1 MPAEIREAEQK
12 EVGDVDRFHHLRD
25 SRLTEHHVLDHL
37 VDRDAALFGGIL
49 ELGGHQRRLHVA
61 GAERERPDLPLA
73 LGGDRLGQSLQAEL
87 RDVVRDLV
95 ARDVMTVDRRHVA
108 DTPLAV
114 VGLSEVW
121 ETQFREIQRGPE
133 HDSMHQ
139 VVGLHRELVDGVDV
153 LHPGDV
159 REVLEI
165 AQLCGLVDDPLDVVV
180 DREIAGH
187 RLDLAL
193 ETEVLAASHRPVEA
207 VFVDVG
213 RRDREAVTGGGQ
225 CGRSADTGGSAS
237 HETDVA
243 VGKRIIGEPVDLV
256 VVDRRCRD
264 FRLGHVFR
272 LPLTADGHKSIRG
285 RGSLA
290 ARAGER
296 LLPFY
301 GVRRS
306 MSTRAG
312 TDEGAFWGDATD
324 DVALERY
331 RTLVN
336 TIDDAIYQLDT
347 DGRFVAVND
356 VIVEAT
362 GYAREDLLGEH
373 VSLVLADDD
382 VARVER
388 EITTRI
394 VANDD
399 EIATF
404 ELAVRTADGDAIP
417 FELRVNL
424 LLEDGEF
431 RGTIGVARDRSEKR
445 RRQDTLASAIASYES
460 ITSVIDGADIGAI
473 VLNEQCEIEWADESV
488 EEYFG
493 LDRASLIGR
502 DTRTVVD
509 EVLKHRVDDPD
520 SFAATVLSSYD
531 DERYVDGFECRIT
544 GDDDREGRWLS
555 YQSKPIESGEFAG
568 GRVEFYYD
576 ITDQKESKGALRE
589 SEAAFRSLVDAV
601 EEYAIFRLDTDGHV
615 VSWNEGARQIKG
627 YERAEILSEHF
638 SQFYTDADR
647 AAGVPARNLER
658 ALENG
663 SVEDEGWRVRADGT
677 RFWANVTITSVRD
690 DDGTHRGYLKV
701 TRDMTDRWE
710 RERELE
716 SELQRILG
724 RISDAFYAV
733 DDEFRFTHVNDRA
746 AELLERSEEELLGE
760 RLWDVFPDLNEIDEV
775 WDAFHTALESQE
787 PTSYELYYDTL
798 DFRVEANLYPSET
811 GISVYFRDVTERRER
826 ERELERTERR
836 FEAIFED
843 PNILVGL
850 LEPDGTVIDVNG
862 TAMEYVD
869 AELTDVI
876 GEQFCETPWWGGE
889 SADVRED
896 VREWTERAA
905 AGEYVNFEAD
915 LSRPDGERYTLN
927 GVFRPVTND
936 DGDVVSIV
944 VSDRDITERKKR
956 ERELEE
962 SEQRYRTLAENFP
975 NGVVTLFDH
984 DLEYTLAAGQGFEKI
999 PVDPADIE
1007 GNHYRDAW
1015 DAATSDALEPA
1026 LRGAL
1031 EGEQGAV
1038 ELEYADREWVV
1049 YTVPITDTRGD
1060 VFAGVTMAHDITER
1074 KEYQRRLEETVDRL
1088 EESNKRLEQ
1097 FAYAASHDLQ
1107 EPLRMVSSY
1116 LQLIEGRY
1124 ANALDSDGREF
1135 LEYAVDGAER
1145 MRDMIDGLLAYSRVE
1160 TQGEPL
1166 EPVALETV
1174 FDDVLEDLQLRLEET
1189 DAALEVGELPRVEG
1203 DASQLRQVFQN
1214 LLSNALEYSGDE
1226 PPRVRVDA
1234 ERRGEDWVVS
1244 VHDEGIGIDP
1254 DDQDRIF
1261 EVFERLHGREAH
1273 AGTGIGLALCQ
1284 RIVERHGGEIRV
1296 DSVPGE
1302 GATFSVVLPAAD
1314 AE

>member
-1 MPAEIREAEQK
+1 
-12 EVGDVDRFHHLRD
+12 
-25 SRLTEHHVLDHL
+25 
-37 VDRDAALFGGIL
+37 
-49 ELGGHQRRLHVA
+49 
-61 GAERERPDLPLA
+61 
-73 LGGDRLGQSLQAEL
+73 
-87 RDVVRDLV
+87 
-95 ARDVMTVDRRHVA
+95 
-108 DTPLAV
+108 
-114 VGLSEVW
+114 
-121 ETQFREIQRGPE
+121 
-133 HDSMHQ
+133 
-139 VVGLHRELVDGVDV
+139 
-153 LHPGDV
+153 
-159 REVLEI
+159 
-165 AQLCGLVDDPLDVVV
+165 
-180 DREIAGH
+180 
-187 RLDLAL
+187 
-193 ETEVLAASHRPVEA
+193 
-207 VFVDVG
+207 
-213 RRDREAVTGGGQ
+213 
-225 CGRSADTGGSAS
+225 
-237 HETDVA
+237 
-243 VGKRIIGEPVDLV
+243 
-256 VVDRRCRD
+256 
-264 FRLGHVFR
+264 
-272 LPLTADGHKSIRG
+272 
-285 RGSLA
+285 
-290 ARAGER
+290 
-296 LLPFY
+296 
-301 GVRRS
+301 

-312 TDEGAFWGDATD
+312 ADGDAFWGDAD
-324 DVALERY
+324 DGVALERY

-336 TIDDAIYQLDT
+336 TIDDAIYQLDA

-373 VSLVLADDD
+373 VSLVFADADVARIEREVAARIDADDD
-382 VARVER
+382 V
-388 EITTRI
+388 
-394 VANDD
+394 
-399 EIATF
+399 IATF

-417 FELRVNL
+417 FELRVNP

-431 RGTIGVARDRSEKR
+431 RGTLGVARDRSEKR

-460 ITSVIDGADIGAI
+460 ITSIIDGADIGVV
-473 VLNEQCEIEWADESV
+473 VLGDGGEVEWADESV

-493 LDRASLIGR
+493 VDRATLIGR
-502 DTRTVVD
+502 DGRSVVD
-509 EVLKHRVDDPD
+509 DLASSVEDPE
-520 SFAATVLSSYD
+520 SFATTVRSSYHD
-531 DERYVDGFECRIT
+531 GCYVDGFECRVT
-544 GDDDREGRWLS
+544 GDGDREERWLS
-555 YQSKPIESGEFAG
+555 YRSKPIESGAFAG

-576 ITDQKESKGALRE
+576 VTDQKESEGALRE
-589 SEAAFRSLVDAV
+589 REAAFRSLVDAV
-601 EEYAIFRLDTDGHV
+601 EEYAIFRLDTDGRV

-627 YERAEILSEHF
+627 YERATILSEHF
-638 SQFYTDADR
+638 SRFYTDADR
-647 AAGVPARNLER
+647 AAGVPERNLER

-677 RFWANVTITSVRD
+677 RFWATATITSVRD

-701 TRDMTDRWE
+701 TRDMTDRRE

-746 AELLERSEEELLGE
+746 AELLQRSEEELLGE
-760 RLWDVFPDLNEIDEV
+760 CLWDVFPDLREIDEV
-775 WDAFHTALESQE
+775 WDAFHAALETQE
-787 PTSYELYYDTL
+787 PTSYELYYETL

-811 GISVYFRDVTERRER
+811 GISVYFRDITERRER
-826 ERELERTERR
+826 KRELERTERR

-869 AELTDVI
+869 ADLTDVI

-889 SADVRED
+889 SADVRPD

-905 AGEYVNFEAD
+905 DGEYVTFEAD
-915 LSRPDGERYTLN
+915 LARPDGERYTLK
-927 GVFRPVTND
+927 GVFRPVTDD

-999 PVDPADIE
+999 QVDPADIE
-1007 GNHYRDAW
+1007 GNHYRGAW
-1015 DAATSDALEPA
+1015 GETTGDALEPA

-1031 EGEQGAV
+1031 AGEQRTV
-1038 ELEYADREWVV
+1038 ELEYAGREWVV

-1124 ANALDSDGREF
+1124 ADALDSDGREF

-1160 TQGEPL
+1160 TQGDPL

-1189 DAALEVGELPRVEG
+1189 DATVEVGELPRVEG

-1214 LLSNALEYSGDE
+1214 LLGNALEYSGDD
-1226 PPRVRVDA
+1226 PPRIEISA
-1234 ERRGEDWVVS
+1234 ERRGEQQVIS
-1244 VHDEGIGIDP
+1244 VRDEGIGIDP
-1254 DDQDRIF
+1254 DAQDRIF
-1261 EVFERLHGREAH
+1261 EVFERLHSREAH
-1273 AGTGIGLALCQ
+1273 SGTGIGLALCQ
-1284 RIVERHGGEIRV
+1284 RIAERHGGEIRV
-1296 DSVPGE
+1296 DSEPGE
-1302 GATFSVVLPAAD
+1302 GSTFSVVLPAAD
-1314 AE
+1314 TE